1 MTHRCFSVVKMHFY
15 LSRCFEKHMTESA
28 DDTENILD
36 YLFNFLKGFSTMCEY
51 WVGKVDSSLSIL
63 LHEEAYRSYTF
74 TKIFQKQSVFR
85 LWNNFGSFLF
95 FGIFLAKN
103 FFLSIV
109 GFYMQAV
116 CVLRAWISLLHWMR
130 TKYKFKAECPI
141 SLPQHHCFPLC
152 PGELLPSLYHRC
164 PQWFW
169 TWPSGKNVN
178 QR

>member
-1 MTHRCFSVVKMHFY
+1 MHFY
-15 LSRCFEKHMTESA
+15 FSRCIEKHMTVSA
-28 DDTENILD
+28 DDIENILD

-103 FFLSIV
+103 FFIYSGILH
-109 GFYMQAV
+109 ACCL
-116 CVLRAWISLLHWMR
+116 CVACVNLITSLNAYKIQVQGRVSYISSP
-130 TKYKFKAECPI
+130 T
-141 SLPQHHCFPLC
+141 S
-152 PGELLPSLYHRC
+152 LLPSLS
-164 PQWFW
+164 WWASSF
-169 TWPSGKNVN
+169 SLSSLSSVILNLAIM
-178 QR
+178 